1 MLPARLKKSYM
12 ELEVIPMSG
21 VDRQKRGQS
30 RMQAESIKRYQVV
43 LQNSVVEQVTTITGC
58 RNKGGLLL
66 SPAFTKMLAAISFY
80 QKMAKA
86 DNLSVNRQIKPLH
99 RDDARSIISC
109 QASNKSLSQ
118 AQTGR
123 EGLLSHHGAAFSS

>member
-12 ELEVIPMSG
+12 KLEVIPMSG

-30 RMQAESIKRYQVV
+30 RMQAESIKRYQIV

-66 SPAFTKMLAAISFY
+66 SPAFTKKWLKRTIY
-80 QKMAKA
+80 
-86 DNLSVNRQIKPLH
+86 R
-99 RDDARSIISC
+99 
-109 QASNKSLSQ
+109 
-118 AQTGR
+118 
-123 EGLLSHHGAAFSS
+123 